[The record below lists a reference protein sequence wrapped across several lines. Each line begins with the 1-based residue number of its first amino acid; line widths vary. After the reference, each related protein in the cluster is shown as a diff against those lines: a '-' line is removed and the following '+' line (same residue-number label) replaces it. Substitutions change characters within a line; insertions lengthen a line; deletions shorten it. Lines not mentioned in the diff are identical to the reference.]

1 LNVVQY
7 APTNVDL
14 AKVYLK
20 TSRAEGKNEEV
31 LLRGLFG
38 SCRGSGL
45 LNKGVDLEEKK
56 RKFQDQVQDQI
67 T

>member
-1 LNVVQY
+1 
-7 APTNVDL
+7 VDL

-20 TSRAEGKNEEV
+20 TSRAEDKNEKV
-31 LLRGLFG
+31 LLIGLFD

-45 LNKGVDLEEKK
+45 LNKGVDLLKK